1 MIPFLSTLERA
12 ERVLIAG
19 CGGGFDVFAGVP
31 IAQQAMRAGKQVIFA
46 NFSFTNLWLCGGE
59 QITPTTWRV
68 DERSD
73 DIPYFPERW
82 LAEWL
87 AARGRV
93 PPIYAFAKS
102 GVRPLRAAY
111 SLIME
116 RHDIDLCVLVDGGTD
131 SVLFGDEPSLGT
143 VVEDAVST
151 VAACAATEKPVI
163 LAAIGF
169 GVDHHHGVS
178 HHAFLENAARLT
190 HGVRASLRRL
200 IPGYH
205 PSRGAGAA
213 RLPVP
218 GEDLVGVH
226 LDAGTH
232 RRCKSH
238 GPDVAALGGGRLGSD
253 QLFDHG
259 RVVLEQLLVVEVVE
273 REVVRRGLGARPARA
288 EPTGAR
294 TEPCARPARYRQCP
308 TPPPRRSPR
317 RPRPGP
323 PT

>member
-46 NFSFTNLWLCGGE
+46 NFSFTNLSLCGGE

-68 DERSD
+68 DEQSD

-87 AARGRV
+87 AAHGRV

-151 VAACAATEKPVI
+151 VGACAATEKQVV

-190 HGVRASLRRL
+190 HQVNPLMSQYWTFDARRVVGNMSYAAEL
-200 IPGYH
+200 AETEGIE
-205 PSRGAGAA
+205 AA
-213 RLPVP
+213 RLAI
-218 GEDLVGVH
+218 E
-226 LDAGTH
+226 
-232 RRCKSH
+232 RRRE
-238 GPDVAALGGGRLGSD
+238 G
-253 QLFDHG
+253 
-259 RVVLEQLLVVEVVE
+259 LEL
-273 REVVRRGLGARPARA
+273 RSRR
-288 EPTGAR
+288 
-294 TEPCARPARYRQCP
+294 
-308 TPPPRRSPR
+308 
-317 RPRPGP
+317 
-323 PT
+323 